1 MAQDPAQRPNARIGD
16 DLIVGVRAIACEL
29 AETPRR
35 IHHLLSTGQLP
46 GFKLGGRWYCRRTRL
61 AEMIVELEQQQAE
74 ARRTTPMRSA
84 VRADQVA

>member
-16 DLIVGVRAIACEL
+16 DLIVGVRAIANEL
-29 AETPRR
+29 DETPRR

-61 AEMIVELEQQQAE
+61 AEMIVELERKHAD
-74 ARRTTPMRSA
+74 ARRANSPHPP
-84 VRADQVA
+84 VRNGPAA

>member
-1 MAQDPAQRPNARIGD
+1 MALDPAQRPNARIGD

-29 AETPRR
+29 DETPRR

-61 AEMIVELEQQQAE
+61 AEMIMELEQKYADPKL
-74 ARRTTPMRSA
+74 ARHLT
-84 VRADQVA
+84 VRNGPAA

>member
-1 MAQDPAQRPNARIGD
+1 MAQYPAHRPDTRIGD

-29 AETPRR
+29 DETPRR

-61 AEMIVELEQQQAE
+61 AEMIVELERKHADPKLMQHQ
-74 ARRTTPMRSA
+74 A
-84 VRADQVA
+84 VRSDPAA

>member
-1 MAQDPAQRPNARIGD
+1 MAQYPAHRPDTRIGD

-29 AETPRR
+29 DETPRR

-61 AEMIVELEQQQAE
+61 AEMIMELEQKYADPKF
-74 ARRTTPMRSA
+74 ARHLT
-84 VRADQVA
+84 VRNGPAA